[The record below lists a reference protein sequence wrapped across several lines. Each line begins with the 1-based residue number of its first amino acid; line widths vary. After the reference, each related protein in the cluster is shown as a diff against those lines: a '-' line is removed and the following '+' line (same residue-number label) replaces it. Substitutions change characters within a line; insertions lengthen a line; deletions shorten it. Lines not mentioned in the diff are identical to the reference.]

1 MQLVYKETDGDR
13 TVIELKSLV
22 LIVFICNGSLVL
34 PLTDVSKVR
43 GELMLKKINY
53 INFVYPVCK
62 FQIFRIKLERLLQ
75 IL

>member
-43 GELMLKKINY
+43 GELMLKKIN
-53 INFVYPVCK
+53 
-62 FQIFRIKLERLLQ
+62 
-75 IL
+75 